1 MSAAGG
7 LPVNPQACLVVDANV
22 VIKWHVHEVHS
33 DAARRLLQDD
43 APVPHVPDLMFPEV
57 GNILWKKIRQ
67 GELTEDKA
75 RGIARLVAVAPL
87 EVHASAPLWEAALEI
102 AVHTGR
108 SVYDSLDV
116 ALAVQ
121 MDSRLVTADEKL
133 FNALK
138 DGPLGA
144 RVLWVEDDLG
154 FPAMAEAGDL

>member
-7 LPVNPQACLVVDANV
+7 LPLPGNPQACLVVDANV
-22 VIKWHVHEVHS
+22 VIKWHVSEVHS
-33 DAARRLLQDD
+33 DAARRLLQDE
-43 APVPHVPDLMFPEV
+43 APVLHVPDLLFPEV
-57 GNILWKKIRQ
+57 GNILWKKIRR
-67 GELTEDKA
+67 GELTEEKA
-75 RGIARLVAVAPL
+75 RGIARLVTVAPL

-108 SVYDSLDV
+108 SVYDSLYV

-154 FPAMAEAGDL
+154 FPAVA